1 MDKLAKQQKIS
12 QRFGLGYFM
21 LFAMYGIS
29 SPYLQLMVR
38 KLGYSPAAVGLFV
51 GFFELVGITG
61 PVFIA
66 QIADR
71 FGKLKPF
78 LYGSAIMTIAGLV
91 LLVPFRVPLIT
102 LLSLTLLSI
111 GLKTPVPVLDTS
123 LLRAIE
129 SSNKKGEKA
138 PNYGIIR
145 AIGSAGFVAVA
156 LIAQSIPGFDSSS
169 TATMAI
175 ALGILAILFLLSIPS
190 LPEIGVPN
198 PRKDKIRFSFK
209 WMDATYLIGLGV
221 IALGRLAMAPI
232 GSFFSMYL
240 TEELHWHAVGA
251 MWALSATCEIPF
263 IVLSWKLIQG
273 KSPMVAIA
281 ISSVAIVLRLFIYA
295 LFPTPI
301 GVVLGQLL
309 HSLCYGLFQPAA
321 LLFINLKTPPSDRT
335 TGMAL
340 YMGVGIGLPAFLG
353 SALGGAVVELV
364 GYRWLFASYTVFAIA
379 SIALFWRFRKELTA
393 VR

>member
-1 MDKLAKQQKIS
+1 
-12 QRFGLGYFM
+12 
-21 LFAMYGIS
+21 MYGIS

-38 KLGYSPAAVGLFV
+38 RLGYSPAAVGFFL

-78 LYGSAIMTIAGLV
+78 LYASAIMIIVGLV
-91 LLVPFRVPLIT
+91 LLVPFRLPLVT
-102 LLSLTLLSI
+102 LFSLALLSI
-111 GLKTPVPVLDTS
+111 GIKTPIPIMDTS

-129 SSNKKGEKA
+129 YTKEKGEKA
-138 PNYGIIR
+138 PNYGVIR
-145 AIGSAGFVAVA
+145 AIGSAGFVIVA
-156 LIAQSIPGFDSSS
+156 LIAQAIPGFDSSS

-175 ALGILAILFLLSIPS
+175 ALGFLALLFLLSIPS
-190 LPEIGVPN
+190 LPEIGAGQA
-198 PRKDKIRFSFK
+198 RKEKIRFSFK
-209 WMDATYLIGLGV
+209 WLDATYLIGLGV

-240 TEELHWHAVGA
+240 TEELNWHAVGA

-273 KSPMVAIA
+273 RSPMVAIA
-281 ISSVAIVLRLFIYA
+281 ISSVAIVVRLLIYA
-295 LFPTPI
+295 LFPTPL
-301 GVVLGQLL
+301 GAVLGQLL

-321 LLFINLKTPPSDRT
+321 ILFINLKTPPSDRA

-340 YMGVGIGLPAFLG
+340 YMGVGMGLPAFLG
-353 SALGGAVVELV
+353 SALGGTVVEIL
-364 GYRWLFASYTVFAIA
+364 GYRWLFASYTLFAVA
-379 SIALFWRFRKELTA
+379 SIALFWRFRMELTA

>member
-38 KLGYSPAAVGLFV
+38 RLGYSPAAVGFFL

-78 LYGSAIMTIAGLV
+78 LYASAIMIIVGLV
-91 LLVPFRVPLIT
+91 LLVPFRLPLVT
-102 LLSLTLLSI
+102 LFSLALLSI
-111 GLKTPVPVLDTS
+111 GIKTPIPIMDTS

-129 SSNKKGEKA
+129 YTKEKGEKA
-138 PNYGIIR
+138 PNYGVIR
-145 AIGSAGFVAVA
+145 AIGSAGFVIVA
-156 LIAQSIPGFDSSS
+156 LIAQAIPGFDSSS

-175 ALGILAILFLLSIPS
+175 ALGILALLFLLSIPS
-190 LPEIGVPN
+190 LPEIGAGLA
-198 PRKDKIRFSFK
+198 RKEKIKFSFK
-209 WMDATYLIGLGV
+209 WLDATYLAGLGV

-240 TEELHWHAVGA
+240 TEELNWHAVGA

-273 KSPMVAIA
+273 RSPMVAIA
-281 ISSVAIVLRLFIYA
+281 ISSVAIVVRLLIYA
-295 LFPTPI
+295 LFPTPL
-301 GVVLGQLL
+301 GAVLGQLL

-321 LLFINLKTPPSDRT
+321 ILFINLKTPPSDRA

-340 YMGVGIGLPAFLG
+340 YMGVGMGLPAFLG
-353 SALGGAVVELV
+353 SALGGTVVEIL
-364 GYRWLFASYTVFAIA
+364 GYRWLFASYTLFAVA
-379 SIALFWRFRKELTA
+379 SIALFWRFRKELKM

>member
-1 MDKLAKQQKIS
+1 MDELANQQKIS
-12 QRFGLGYFM
+12 QRFGLGYLM

-379 SIALFWRFRKELTA
+379 SIALFWRFREELKA
-393 VR
+393 VK

>member
-1 MDKLAKQQKIS
+1 
-12 QRFGLGYFM
+12 
-21 LFAMYGIS
+21 MYGIS

>member
-1 MDKLAKQQKIS
+1 MNKLANQQKIS

>member
-38 KLGYSPAAVGLFV
+38 RLGYSPAAVGFFL

-78 LYGSAIMTIAGLV
+78 LYASAIMIIVGLV
-91 LLVPFRVPLIT
+91 LLVPFRLPLVT
-102 LLSLTLLSI
+102 LFSLALLSI
-111 GLKTPVPVLDTS
+111 GIKTPIPIMDTS

-129 SSNKKGEKA
+129 YTKEKGEKA
-138 PNYGIIR
+138 PNYGVIR
-145 AIGSAGFVAVA
+145 AIGSAGFVVVA
-156 LIAQSIPGFDSSS
+156 LIAQAIPGFDSSS

-175 ALGILAILFLLSIPS
+175 ALGFLALLFLLSIPS
-190 LPEIGVPN
+190 LPEIGAGQA
-198 PRKDKIRFSFK
+198 RKEKIRFSFK
-209 WMDATYLIGLGV
+209 WLDATYLIGLGV

-240 TEELHWHAVGA
+240 TEELNWHAVGA

-273 KSPMVAIA
+273 RSPMVAIA
-281 ISSVAIVLRLFIYA
+281 ISSVAIVVRLLIYA
-295 LFPTPI
+295 LFPTPL
-301 GVVLGQLL
+301 GAVLGQLL

-321 LLFINLKTPPSDRT
+321 ILFINLKTPPSDRA

-340 YMGVGIGLPAFLG
+340 YMGVGMGLPAFIG
-353 SALGGAVVELV
+353 SALGGTVVEIL
-364 GYRWLFASYTVFAIA
+364 GYRWLFASYTLFAVA
-379 SIALFWRFRKELTA
+379 SIALFWRFRMELTA